1 MSAVQKALN
10 KRTLFLK
17 DSAEVGVE
25 TSPQTQNLP
34 KGLETVQKFLLVCW
48 RLILELSQNLASY
61 KTVSSIVCNY
71 LSWVKVS
78 L

>member
-17 DSAEVGVE
+17 DSAGVEVE

-34 KGLETVQKFLLVCW
+34 KGLKTVQKFLLVAPHFGTFT
-48 RLILELSQNLASY
+48 ELSQL
-61 KTVSSIVCNY
+61 
-71 LSWVKVS
+71 
-78 L
+78 